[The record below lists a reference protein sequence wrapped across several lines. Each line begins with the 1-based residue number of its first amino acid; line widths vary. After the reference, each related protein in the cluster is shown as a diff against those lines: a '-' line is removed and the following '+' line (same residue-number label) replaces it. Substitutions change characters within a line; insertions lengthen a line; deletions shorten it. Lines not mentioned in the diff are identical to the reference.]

1 MLRRSLGEA
10 ALTDSILE
18 DEIVTY
24 DVIEEGSIR
33 MKKKLVSSDGY
44 SFTIKVSS
52 DVKCKY

>member
-1 MLRRSLGEA
+1 VLRRSLGEA